1 MDAVVVKALYKSF
14 DQRYVL
20 RDIEFHVQPGEV
32 LALIG
37 QTGSGKTTLGR
48 VIAGLE
54 TFDRGEIAVLGHSLR
69 PGRLPK
75 KKSFYRQVQYLFQHA
90 ASSFNPDF
98 TCAEVVMEPMRVQNL
113 FPGKQK
119 QRAWELID
127 MVGLNGLADQPARAI
142 SGGQAQR
149 LALAR
154 ALAMGP
160 KLLIA
165 DEITAGLDRE
175 MKQEIV
181 KILLDLVHNQSLT
194 LILITHEL
202 GIVRA
207 VAENCAVLLDG
218 LIMEAGP
225 CEALLNTPAHPY
237 TRLLVESEITQEEP
251 DRPVPPYEPMTAP
264 DGACPFHP
272 NCPIRTKDCLSLPL
286 LRQKDR
292 DRFVRCVW

>member
-1 MDAVVVKALYKSF
+1 MDAVVVKGLYKAF

-54 TFDRGEIAVLGHSLR
+54 TFDRGEIAILGQPLL